1 MLQVYTVEGLNR
13 LRPVFDKS
21 GSVTA
26 RNASGMYIGR
36 VEQIKTSIW

>member
-1 MLQVYTVEGLNR
+1 
-13 LRPVFDKS
+13 VFDKS